1 MDSRDLFPD
10 QDPPTAAALFLSAL
24 DHEHLYSAAE
34 LRRAI
39 SRAYAAFDRPAALL
53 DLYRRSVH
61 GADAA
66 EHEVRAERRSWA
78 LSMAARLARDDGR
91 PLAASPTPT
100 PTPTAWEKPVTA
112 LSEPPAF
119 DYAPSADVSPSHE
132 ADPGAFPRPRQTT
145 ALREL
150 RAARRRPAQVT
161 AAVLGV
167 QIADVCLANEA
178 PGFMAYSW
186 AGPLNI
192 GLTLVLVQ
200 LVITGW
206 AVVWYA
212 RYARNSLEPM
222 VERHSASFAHLE
234 SPR

>member
-1 MDSRDLFPD
+1 MESRDLFPD
-10 QDPPTAAALFLSAL
+10 QDPPTAAALYLSAL

-78 LSMAARLARDDGR
+78 LSMASRLARDDDR
-91 PLAASPTPT
+91 PLAASPTPA
-100 PTPTAWEKPVTA
+100 AWGNPVTA
-112 LSEPPAF
+112 VSEPPAF
-119 DYAPSADVSPSHE
+119 DYASSADVSPSHQAE
-132 ADPGAFPRPRQTT
+132 PGAFPRPRQPT

-150 RAARRRPAQVT
+150 RTARRRPAQVT
-161 AAVLGV
+161 TAVLGV